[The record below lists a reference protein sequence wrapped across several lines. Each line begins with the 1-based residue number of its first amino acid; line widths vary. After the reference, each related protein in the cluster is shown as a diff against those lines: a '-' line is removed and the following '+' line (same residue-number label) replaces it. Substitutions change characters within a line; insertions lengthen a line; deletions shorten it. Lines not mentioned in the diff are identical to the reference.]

1 MLQVQSLSFA
11 YDKQRVL
18 ESINFEIKRGQ
29 VFAITGKSG
38 SGKSTLLSLIYGFL
52 EPEKGF
58 SLWNNKVIKPPSKTL
73 VPGQKGINILNQEFD
88 LMPYTSVASNVKKKL
103 TRAEPDYN
111 DKRCD
116 KLLDVVGLLPF
127 KDQFIKNLSGG
138 QKKRVSIAKI
148 LADDPELILL
158 DEPFNYID
166 HQLKDELRRR
176 FFDHIKKQNITCLFV
191 SHEKEEFLAFAD
203 EVLVLSDQHIIR
215 SGSPENIYEYPIYAK
230 VAQLFDDV
238 NILEFEKDQQVA
250 IYPHELKTSTESH
263 TDIRVELKETYY
275 RGIDY
280 LNKGY
285 SSKYHQPIFF
295 TSDKSLQKN
304 SNYHLKIVSQK
315 AIKRNVV

>member
-1 MLQVQSLSFA
+1 MLQVQNLSFA
-11 YDKQRVL
+11 YDEQKVL
-18 ESINFEIKRGQ
+18 HSINFEVQRGQ
-29 VFAITGKSG
+29 IFALTGKSG

-52 EPEKGF
+52 EPEKGQ
-58 SLWNNKVIKPPSKTL
+58 SLWNNTIIKPPSKSL

-103 TRAEPDYN
+103 SRAEPDYN

-116 KLLDVVGLLPF
+116 ELLDVVGLLPF
-127 KDQFIKNLSGG
+127 KNQLVKKLSGG
-138 QKKRVSIAKI
+138 QKKRVSIAKT
-148 LADDPELILL
+148 LADDPELLLL

-176 FFDHIKKQNITCLFV
+176 FFNHIKDQNITCLFV

-203 EVLVLSDQHIIR
+203 EILVLSDQHIIR
-215 SGSPENIYEYPIYAK
+215 SGSPENIYEYPIYAT

-238 NILEFEKDQQVA
+238 NILEFEQDQQIAV
-250 IYPHELKTSTESH
+250 YPHELKISTENN
-263 TDIRVELKETYY
+263 TDIIVKLKESYY
-275 RGIDY
+275 RGVDY
-280 LNKGY
+280 LNKAY
-285 SSKYHQPIFF
+285 SSKNHQPIFF